1 MPIQP
6 TINQTFAYGKQGTIE
21 YKPNWGQPITEGG
34 QWQGTPGS
42 TDVPPPITNAL
53 DPFTILDKNQNELK
67 NYYRRR
73 EKILKGYGLSQEAHN
88 NAIAQMQQEYD
99 ESKFKFT
106 STRLQLDDIKRGMAS
121 GQIDP
126 DNGVKAMMQL
136 VSPQGTVA
144 AMFPKPERQLAE
156 QRGRFTPSEFKSY
169 VKEFAEVAE
178 STIVNPW
185 GWGKGSRKYS
195 DPEQLKEQYFGV
207 RAKYGYDTDMN
218 TTEKKAFDLAWDQ
231 ALSGSKHTIKT
242 WKQLKENDP
251 DVFMSRT
258 YDARLLNIAARKAQG
273 QSISPMAK
281 ALKPKVPLRIKLQAM
296 SPMGAALLYKELAAK
311 RKTAVNRLPTIST
324 DADYDKL
331 PSGTQFTDPQGN
343 VRTKP

>member
-1 MPIQP
+1 MRVL
-6 TINQTFAYGKQGTIE
+6 TS
-21 YKPNWGQPITEGG
+21 GQAHNIRGATG
-34 QWQGTPGS
+34 
-42 TDVPPPITNAL
+42 I
-53 DPFTILDKNQNELK
+53 DPYRTLDKNQNELK
-67 NYYRRR
+67 KHYKRR
-73 EKILKGYGLSQEAHN
+73 ETILKGYGLSQEAHN
-88 NAIAQMQQEYD
+88 KAIAQMQQEYD
-99 ESKFKFT
+99 ESKFKFI
-106 STRLQLDDIKRGMAS
+106 STRLQLGDIKRGMAS

-126 DNGVKAMMQL
+126 ANGVKAMMQL

-144 AMFPKPERQLAE
+144 AMFPKPQRQPTE
-156 QRGRFTPSEFKSY
+156 QRGRFTPGEFKSY
-169 VKEFAEVAE
+169 VKEFGEAAE

-185 GWGKGSRKYS
+185 GWGKGQRKYS

-242 WKQLKENDP
+242 WKQLKKTDP

-258 YDARLLNIAARKAQG
+258 YDARLLNIAAARAKG
-273 QSISPMAK
+273 QPISPMAK
-281 ALKPKVPLRIKLQAM
+281 ALKPKLSIRQKIQM
-296 SPMGAALLYKELAAK
+296 FSPVGAALLSREFAAK
-311 RKTAVNRLPTIST
+311 RQAAAQKLPTVST